1 MEQYL
6 ENNRA
11 ALGVNDN
18 VTDFS
23 EYIEVKGSCG
33 TWQSSNNS
41 LRLNNKLATSNLHRR
56 EVLNLISFFQTY
68 FDELGIMNIE
78 CVAPPR

>member
-1 MEQYL
+1 MDQYL

-23 EYIEVKGSCG
+23 EYIEVKGVVG
-33 TWQSSNNS
+33 PGKVPTIHF
-41 LRLNNKLATSNLHRR
+41 A
-56 EVLNLISFFQTY
+56 
-68 FDELGIMNIE
+68 
-78 CVAPPR
+78 